1 MKNNIKHKAK
11 YCLQNYHCNKC
22 ETGVVQIHQSMNRK
36 KEVTTIVSGC
46 LDCGY
51 DYGIKQAMEL
61 PIYERDDIV
70 WA

>member
-1 MKNNIKHKAK
+1 METQAKHKAK
-11 YCLQNYHCNKC
+11 YSLQNYHCGNC

-36 KEVTTIVSGC
+36 KEVTIIVSGC

-51 DYGIKQAMEL
+51 DYGIRQTAQLNK
-61 PIYERDDIV
+61 YDRDDIV